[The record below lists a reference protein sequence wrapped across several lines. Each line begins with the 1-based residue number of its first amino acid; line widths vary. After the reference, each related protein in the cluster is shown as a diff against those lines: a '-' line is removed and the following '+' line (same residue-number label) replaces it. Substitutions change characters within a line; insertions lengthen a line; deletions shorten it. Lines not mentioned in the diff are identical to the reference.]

1 MLWLAAGRRAGYIR
15 AMKVAVVGLGI
26 AGLSI
31 SARLALA
38 GHDVSGF
45 DQFEPMHERGS
56 SHGDTR
62 IMRLTPGEGDIYVR
76 LARRSAILWRTWE
89 GLAGRPFID
98 WTGGLMAGPR
108 DSPFVAACQR
118 MSSKPA
124 SLLRGDAIHPLTHG
138 YIAMPYEWDVY
149 RQEDCG
155 VIAADATRAFLLKQV
170 PRWGAKL
177 QFKAKIGAPIESTK
191 LRINDETHEFDAVIV
206 AAGGWAGALLP
217 EFAGRFSVRR
227 RVVGYFQTSAPR
239 LLPVICV
246 DNEDGVFG
254 MPAPRGL
261 YKFGLHAIGAEVS
274 ADDVAPPDAHD
285 AAALSMHVRE
295 MLPKHDPKPVRMQT
309 CLYTVTP
316 DENFLITPS
325 STHERVLLF
334 SACSGHGFKYGPVF
348 GELAEEWLKGE
359 ISEDL
364 AAFSLH
370 SRATAATGLGAH
382 RF

>member
-1 MLWLAAGRRAGYIR
+1 
-15 AMKVAVVGLGI
+15 MKVAVVGLGI

-31 SARLALA
+31 CARLALA

-45 DQFEPMHERGS
+45 DRFEPMHENGS

-62 IMRLTPGEGDIYVR
+62 IMRLTPGEGDVYVR
-76 LARRSAILWRTWE
+76 LARRAAVLWRTWE

-118 MSSKPA
+118 LSAKPA
-124 SLLRGDAIHPLTHG
+124 ALLRGDAIHPLTHG
-138 YIAMPYEWDVY
+138 YIAMPYEWDVF

-155 VIAADATRAFLLKQV
+155 VIAADAARAFLLRQA

-177 QFKAKIGAPIESTK
+177 HHKTRIDGPIENTT
-191 LRINDETHEFDAVIV
+191 LRIDGEERVFDAVIV
-206 AAGGWAGALLP
+206 AAGAWAGILLP
-217 EFAGRFSVRR
+217 EFAGRLSVRR
-227 RVVGYFQTSAPR
+227 RVLGYFQTQAPR
-239 LLPVICV
+239 LLPVIV
-246 DNEDGVFG
+246 IDNEDGVYG

-261 YKFGLHAIGAEVS
+261 YKIGLHAVGGATS
-274 ADDVAPPDAHD
+274 PDDVREADAHD
-285 AAALSMHVRE
+285 AAQLSAHVRE
-295 MLPKHDPKPVRMQT
+295 LLPRHDPKPVKMST

-316 DENFLITPS
+316 DENFLIAQS
-325 STHERVLLF
+325 AAHKRVLLF
-334 SACSGHGFKYGPVF
+334 SACSGHGFKYAPVF

-359 ISEDL
+359 MSAEL

-370 SRATAATGLGAH
+370 SRTGAATGLGAH